1 MMPKEAIIRTLT
13 LLSTFGLGFE
23 QGPQGEIIDGPKSWR
38 VCVTSVEE
46 IAKFDDRPEIGKVVH
61 GLTQFRKRRILLD
74 EEFLKD
80 DKRAEFLIAHEAAH
94 ALSGSHQCEGE
105 GSSEFAAALEIT
117 KKHYTILFEGEVS
130 YE

>member
-1 MMPKEAIIRTLT
+1 MTPKEAIIRCLM
-13 LLSTFGLGFE
+13 LLDSVGLGFE
-23 QGPQGEIIDGPKSWR
+23 SGPQGEIIDGPKSWR

-94 ALSGSHQCEGE
+94 ALSGSHQCEG
-105 GSSEFAAALEIT
+105 SSEFAAALEIT